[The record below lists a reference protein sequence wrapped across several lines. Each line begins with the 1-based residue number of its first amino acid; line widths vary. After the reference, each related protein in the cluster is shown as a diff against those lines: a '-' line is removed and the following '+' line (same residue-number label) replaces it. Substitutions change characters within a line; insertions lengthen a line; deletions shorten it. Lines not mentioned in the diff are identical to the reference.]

1 MARTRRVDSSGPG
14 IRRVKRGLGFS
25 FQEEDGETITD
36 KATLERIRA
45 MAIPPAWKDVW
56 ICPHPR
62 GHIQATGYDDA
73 GRKQYIYH
81 DDWRASRDR
90 VKFEEMEEFARA
102 LPALRT
108 GLDESL
114 RKRELGFERVCSC
127 AVRLLDL
134 GLFRIG
140 SERYEAD
147 NESYG
152 LTTIKRRHMRIEE
165 RRAVFDYP
173 AKSGKRSTHT
183 ISHPAVMSTLRAL
196 KKRTGGRQ
204 HKDLLVYKEK
214 GRWMDLVADDVNAL
228 IKERAGTGFSAK
240 DFRTWNATVLAALFL
255 ASSDE
260 DAETKAARKRV
271 VNEAVKRTADF
282 LNNTP
287 AVCRASYIDPRVFDC
302 FDSGQTIAPR
312 LERIERGT
320 DPGKFPD
327 REKIEAAV
335 LDLLS

>member
-1 MARTRRVDSSGPG
+1 MARTRRVDTSGPG

-25 FQEEDGETITD
+25 YQEEDGETITD
-36 KATLERIRA
+36 KATLDRIRA
-45 MAIPPAWKDVW
+45 MAIPPAWRDVW

-73 GRKQYIYH
+73 GRKQYVYH

-90 VKFEEMEEFARA
+90 VKFEEMEEFART
-102 LPALRT
+102 LPALRERLDT
-108 GLDESL
+108 GL
-114 RKRELGFERVCSC
+114 RKRDLGFERVCSC

-152 LTTIKRRHMRIEE
+152 LTTIKRRHMRISAKE
-165 RRAVFDYP
+165 AVFDYP
-173 AKSGKRSTHT
+173 SKSGQRSNHT
-183 ISHPAVMSTLRAL
+183 ISDPSVLPTLRAL
-196 KKRTGGRQ
+196 KKRTGGQRL
-204 HKDLLVYKEK
+204 KDLLVYKD
-214 GRWMDLVADDVNAL
+214 GRVWKDLVSDDVNAF
-228 IKERAGTGFSAK
+228 IKETAGPGFSAK
-240 DFRTWNATVLAALFL
+240 DFRTWNATVLAAVFV
-255 ASSDE
+255 AVHGE
-260 DAETKAARKRV
+260 EAETKAARKRV
-271 VNEAVKRTADF
+271 ANLAVRQTAEF

-302 FDSGQTIAPR
+302 FDSGETIAPR

-320 DPGKFPD
+320 DPGQFPD

-335 LDLLS
+335 LTLLS